1 MIPLYLYYRIKRD
14 KEENSVK
21 RDEEEDSMAEMEE
34 AEQDEVAEP
43 KRTPFSR
50 FRAIAG
56 AIGRTAASA
65 TSLLADPEL
74 RGSVQQ
80 ATCVRCRLCEPTQ
93 VQICIALQTSWG
105 VSRQTSRSKL
115 LKPEGGRT
123 ARDRVYHKNIQQR
136 IGLCT
141 VWAQTCSVSSR

>member
-14 KEENSVK
+14 KEEERVK
-21 RDEEEDSMAEMEE
+21 RDEQEESMADTEGSEQEE
-34 AEQDEVAEP
+34 VGEP

-74 RGSVQQ
+74 RG
-80 ATCVRCRLCEPTQ
+80 
-93 VQICIALQTSWG
+93 
-105 VSRQTSRSKL
+105 
-115 LKPEGGRT
+115 
-123 ARDRVYHKNIQQR
+123 
-136 IGLCT
+136 
-141 VWAQTCSVSSR
+141 